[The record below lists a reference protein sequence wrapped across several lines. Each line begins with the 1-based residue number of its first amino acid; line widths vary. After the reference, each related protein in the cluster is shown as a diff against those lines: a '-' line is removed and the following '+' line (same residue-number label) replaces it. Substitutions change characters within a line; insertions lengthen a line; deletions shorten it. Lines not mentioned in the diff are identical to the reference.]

1 MIQLRNTKI
10 KVIHSHNQKI
20 VSTHRVIVRSKKIDE
35 HNLRSMIA
43 RVLQKAHR
51 TQKKEIMLGFDLA
64 SLMNFPL
71 VAAAKITA
79 QEIFKIL
86 REDKV
91 YAKDITVVSMDK
103 ELYEV
108 FHKQVEGYLNHVQY
122 KLGRGPYVT
131 VDLIIEYKGGI
142 ILIERSNPPFGWAL
156 PGGFVDYGES
166 LEHAAMREA
175 KEETALNLV
184 NLRQFHTYSDPKRD
198 PRFQTVST
206 VFTAQGKGNPQSG
219 DDAQNLIVADL
230 KDLMKRQYPF
240 DHKRIIREYL
250 DYRK

>member
-1 MIQLRNTKI
+1 M
-10 KVIHSHNQKI
+10 
-20 VSTHRVIVRSKKIDE
+20 
-35 HNLRSMIA
+35 
-43 RVLQKAHR
+43 
-51 TQKKEIMLGFDLA
+51 
-64 SLMNFPL
+64 
-71 VAAAKITA
+71 
-79 QEIFKIL
+79 
-86 REDKV
+86 
-91 YAKDITVVSMDK
+91 
-103 ELYEV
+103 
-108 FHKQVEGYLNHVQY
+108 QY

-206 VFTAQGKGNPQSG
+206 VFTAQGKGRPQSG

-240 DHKRIIREYL
+240 DHKKIIREYL

>member
-1 MIQLRNTKI
+1 MIQLKSTRI
-10 KVIHSHNQKI
+10 KVIHPDNKKV

-43 RVLQKAHR
+43 RVLRKAHR
-51 TQKKEIMLGFDLA
+51 TQKKEIILGFDLA

-79 QEIFKIL
+79 QEIFKLL
-86 REDKV
+86 REDNV
-91 YAKDITVVSMDK
+91 YAKDITVVSTDK
-103 ELYEV
+103 ELYQV
-108 FHKQVEGYLNHVQY
+108 FHQQVEGYLNHMQY

-206 VFTAQGKGNPQSG
+206 VFTAQGKGRPQSG

-240 DHKRIIREYL
+240 DHKKIIREYL